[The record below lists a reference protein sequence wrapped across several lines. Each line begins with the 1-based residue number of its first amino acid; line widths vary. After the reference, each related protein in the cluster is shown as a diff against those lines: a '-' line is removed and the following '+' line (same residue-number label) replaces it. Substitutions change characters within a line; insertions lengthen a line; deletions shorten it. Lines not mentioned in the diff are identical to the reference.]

1 MGDSKD
7 FLNEIAKEANS
18 KKIESFQE
26 EKVERYQKSSKNLD
40 PKVLI
45 GGFVVLALLS
55 VVGYFVFLAPKIKM
69 PDFVGKPKKE
79 ISSWIKQQGIDPTK
93 IVVNEEYSLEIDENL
108 VISQSIKEG
117 VKVHKNV
124 AITFV
129 ISKGANPDEKVEFP
143 SDVLSLTKNDI
154 NDWITK
160 NKLSKVKIATA
171 YSETVE
177 EGKVISFDL
186 KGVDRDNF
194 TRGTNVTFTVS
205 KGKQPAGTVTVNA
218 EYKNETFET
227 FEAWAKTNKLV
238 IDKTEVYDDKVP
250 AGKIVY
256 ISVKKDQQIKQGET
270 VVVKV
275 SKGKAVVMIDF
286 KGMSKDKVTD
296 WCATNGIKCYA
307 KEQWS
312 DSVEQN
318 MVMSQSVKKG
328 TILDANSVVD
338 YTVSLW
344 RPDLLTFGGTTGADL
359 QRWIQEQN
367 RKGGQVLPDL
377 KVLGGDINNP
387 IIEWITPSEANTKR
401 TYVNLYTQIEV
412 RVKAN
417 EVAPSVPTPVEINLT
432 KQDVKFGDVGA
443 ELQHIEEFCKT
454 KNDGKCTFVYNGE
467 LPNAITSFEVELP
480 NGLRISS
487 HTDPGSA
494 DVVGTFIKGSDLK
507 IHVQRNP

>member
-7 FLNEIAKEANS
+7 FLNEIAKEAGS

-26 EKVERYQKSSKNLD
+26 EKVERYQKASRSID
-40 PKVLI
+40 PKVLV
-45 GGFVVLALLS
+45 GGLVVLALLS

-69 PDFVGKPKKE
+69 PDFVGQPKKE
-79 ISSWIKQQGIDPTK
+79 ISAWIKQQGIEPAK
-93 IVVNEEYSLEIDENL
+93 IVVNEEYSLEVDENV

-117 VKVHKNV
+117 TKIHKNA

-143 SDVLSLTKNDI
+143 SDVLSLTKSDL

-160 NKLSKVKIATA
+160 NKLSKVKITTA
-171 YSETVE
+171 YSETIE

-186 KGVDRDNF
+186 KGVDRDSF

-218 EYKNETFET
+218 EYQNEAFET

-256 ISVKKDQQIKQGET
+256 ISIKKDQQIKQGET

-286 KGMSKDKVTD
+286 KGMSKDKVAD
-296 WCATNGIKCYA
+296 WCATNTIKCYA

-318 MVMSQSVKKG
+318 IVMSQSVKKG
-328 TILDANSVVD
+328 TVLDANSVVD

-377 KVLGGDINNP
+377 KVVGGNINNP
-387 IIEWITPSEANTKR
+387 IIEWITPSEANTKK

-412 RVKAN
+412 RVKAD

-432 KQDVKFGDVGA
+432 KKDLKFGDA
-443 ELQHIEEFCKT
+443 SNPLKNIQDFCNT
-454 KNDGKCTFVYNGE
+454 QNDGKCTYLYVGDHDPA
-467 LPNAITSFEVELP
+467 LSFEVELP

-487 HTDPGSA
+487 HTEAESA